1 MNFYF
6 VFEGKTEAIVYK
18 EWFSI
23 LVPQLTEVNY
33 FDEVDDNNYYQI
45 NGFGYP
51 YCAQM
56 IANAIQEINEIPKYD
71 YLVLVTDA
79 DRFTLAE
86 KEDDS
91 LKWIDLKL
99 EDKPFKSLPE
109 NCQFKIIV
117 QNVCIETWFLGNR
130 KFFVRHPQQ
139 SEILKQYIKYFD
151 VSKNDPENLASE
163 FIQDE
168 KNGKEIF
175 GYKTKAL
182 FHESYIREIFKERNL
197 SYSKSRPKEVQKE
210 YYLQQLIA
218 RIKVNANHLH
228 SFQDFLDFCSKIGCQ
243 SKPQNSLD
251 QLLSQCDPNEPITES
266 DHACLDIKS
275 VGQEL

>member
-18 EWFSI
+18 EWFTI
-23 LVPQLTEVNY
+23 LAPHLTEVNF
-33 FDEVDDNNYYQI
+33 FDEAENDNYYQI
-45 NGFGYP
+45 NDLGYP
-51 YCAQM
+51 NCAQM

-86 KEDDS
+86 KKDDS

-109 NCQFKIIV
+109 NCKFKIIV

-130 KFFVRHPQQ
+130 NFFVRHPQQ

-151 VSKNDPENLASE
+151 VSKKDPENLASE

-182 FHESYIREIFKERNL
+182 FHESYVREIFKERNL
-197 SYSKSRPKEVQKE
+197 SYSKSRPKEVQEE
-210 YYLQQLIA
+210 YYLQQIIT
-218 RIKVNANHLH
+218 RITANSDHLH
-228 SFQDFLDFCSKIGCQ
+228 SFQDFLNFCSKISRQ
-243 SKPQNSLD
+243 
-251 QLLSQCDPNEPITES
+251 ES
-266 DHACLDIKS
+266 R
-275 VGQEL
+275 

>member
-6 VFEGKTEAIVYK
+6 VFEGKTEEIVYK

-33 FDEVDDNNYYQI
+33 FDEVENDNYYQI
-45 NGFGYP
+45 NDLGYP
-51 YCAQM
+51 KCAQM
-56 IANAIQEINEIPKYD
+56 IANAIQDINEIPKYD

-79 DRFTLAE
+79 DRLTVTE
-86 KEDDS
+86 KKEEI
-91 LKWIDLKL
+91 LKWIDLEL
-99 EDKPFKSLPE
+99 VDKTFKSLPE
-109 NCQFKIIV
+109 NCKFEVIV

-130 KFFVRHPQQ
+130 NFFVRHPQQ
-139 SEILKQYIKYFD
+139 NEILKQYIKYFD

-168 KNGKEIF
+168 KNGAEIF

-182 FHESYIREIFKERNL
+182 FHEGYLREIFKERNL
-197 SYSKSRPKEVQKE
+197 SYKKSRPKEVQQE
-210 YYLQQLIA
+210 YYLQQVIA
-218 RIKVNANHLH
+218 RIKADVHHLQ
-228 SFQDFLDFCSKIGCQ
+228 SFQVFLDFCSKIGCQ
-243 SKPQNSLD
+243 PKPQYSLD
-251 QLLSQCDPNEPITES
+251 QLLSQCDPNAPITES
-266 DHACLDIKS
+266 DRAWLDLKS